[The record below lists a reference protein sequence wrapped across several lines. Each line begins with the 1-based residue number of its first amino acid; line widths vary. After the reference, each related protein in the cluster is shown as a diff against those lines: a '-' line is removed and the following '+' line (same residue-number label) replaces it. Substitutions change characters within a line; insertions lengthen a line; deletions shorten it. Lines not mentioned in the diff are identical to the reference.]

1 MRPRQRAGLVT
12 AAAVPWARPL
22 RRRRGRG
29 HRLRARQ
36 RVRAVRL
43 RPHLHRWADNTLEL
57 KNQATTRCIDDSN
70 LGFRTLG
77 CNAGQFQSWF

>member
-1 MRPRQRAGLVT
+1 MHKWNDGTVQLKNANTNRCMFDSNDQGFTTRPCDSSANQSWYV
-12 AAAVPWARPL
+12 
-22 RRRRGRG
+22 
-29 HRLRARQ
+29 
-36 RVRAVRL
+36 
-43 RPHLHRWADNTLEL
+43 HRWADNTLEL